1 MCGGS
6 GDGSAIGKHDLSCHL
21 SLVMAC
27 HLLPL
32 LSPVSVPLS
41 IRVDMLWL
49 PFSLP
54 ISSEDLHAN
63 RNNMSAQI

>member
-1 MCGGS
+1 MAMPEVSMIFHVTC
-6 GDGSAIGKHDLSCHL
+6 
-21 SLVMAC
+21 LVMAC